1 MRGLGYITDTRVI
14 NSRPMPYP
22 LWYPSHSYTDIL
34 VSRPP
39 RVLDFRA
46 RTHGNSWQDEGRIVR
61 ENTRVVAGKILFR
74 FPSCPATY
82 RGKRARYS
90 ILFYQRFDWS
100 IAFYFQLRFS
110 RTMYVEQSTEY
121 LILVG
126 WILWT
131 EIFISIFFKHLYIS
145 INFNYIT
152 RDYVTLGNNR
162 EYLSVLMS
170 EKCVK

>member
-1 MRGLGYITDTRVI
+1 MRELGYITDTRVI

-90 ILFYQRFDWS
+90 ILPEIRLIYRLLLS
-100 IAFYFQLRFS
+100 ITILANYV
-110 RTMYVEQSTEY
+110 YVEQSTEY

-126 WILWT
+126 WIRVSELKYLFLSFSDT
-131 EIFISIFFKHLYIS
+131 FTFPSILI
-145 INFNYIT
+145 I
-152 RDYVTLGNNR
+152 
-162 EYLSVLMS
+162 
-170 EKCVK
+170 

>member
-90 ILFYQRFDWS
+90 ILPEIRLIYRLLLS
-100 IAFYFQLRFS
+100 ITILANYV
-110 RTMYVEQSTEY
+110 YVEQSTEY

-131 EIFISIFFKHLYIS
+131 EIFISIFFRHLYIS

>member
-22 LWYPSHSYTDIL
+22 LWYPSHPYIDIL

-90 ILFYQRFDWS
+90 ILPEIRLIYRLLLS
-100 IAFYFQLRFS
+100 ITILANYV
-110 RTMYVEQSTEY
+110 YVEQSTEY

-131 EIFISIFFKHLYIS
+131 EIFISIFFRHLYIS

>member
-22 LWYPSHSYTDIL
+22 LWYPFHPYTDIL

-90 ILFYQRFDWS
+90 ILPEIRLIYRLLLS
-100 IAFYFQLRFS
+100 ITILANYV
-110 RTMYVEQSTEY
+110 YVEQSTEY

-131 EIFISIFFKHLYIS
+131 EIFISIFFRHLYIS

>member
-22 LWYPSHSYTDIL
+22 LWYPSHPYTDIL

-90 ILFYQRFDWS
+90 ILPEIRLIYRLLLS
-100 IAFYFQLRFS
+100 ITILANYV
-110 RTMYVEQSTEY
+110 YVEQSTEY

-131 EIFISIFFKHLYIS
+131 EIFISIFFRHLYIS

>member
-22 LWYPSHSYTDIL
+22 LWYPSHPYTDIL

-90 ILFYQRFDWS
+90 ILPEIRLIYRLLLS
-100 IAFYFQLRFS
+100 ITILANYVR
-110 RTMYVEQSTEY
+110 RTKYWVFNTSWMDSC
-121 LILVG
+121 
-126 WILWT
+126 LWT
-131 EIFISIFFKHLYIS
+131 EIFISIFFRHLYIS

-162 EYLSVLMS
+162 EYLSALMF
-170 EKCVK
+170 